1 MKWACLQPLSGGFYF
16 GAELAFGQP
25 AEWIISFPG
34 LDLNDSKKCP
44 NEFPVLSYL
53 TNHKKCP
60 PYWQFNGEMFNM
72 DNIYP
77 EFINSEFTPDNLKE
91 QIDKDNLLS
100 QPVDVIVGVP
110 VCSGLSSANMSEQRA
125 DLASCS
131 CKNNNMKYLANF
143 ALTRLKPKVYIFENA
158 PALFSIKGT
167 ETRKDLNKIAED
179 NNYSV
184 TYVKTDTRL
193 HDNVQRRE
201 RTFVIFHQNN
211 LDFSSIHFDHNSPN
225 SVVEYL
231 ADKISNSATQNN
243 ISVSEIPLSEQW
255 DFKFIYNKYGN
266 NWRKETYNKSLL
278 QFILDNNLDQEYYNF
293 YNNDEKLCHPV
304 KHARNKLNQ
313 GLRFFDRSHKN
324 IPGDH
329 VPTIFF
335 KSVQD
340 IIHPTEDRFYTV
352 REIMT
357 FMGMPQDYEWPWN
370 VNEFTRKI
378 GQNVP
383 VLTARDICLEVKKL
397 LLNPIYKNPAENII
411 YFYNNI
417 DPKKSYFES
426 KVSSI

>member
-34 LDLNDSKKCP
+34 LDLDDSKKCP

-53 TNHKKCP
+53 TKKHKCP
-60 PYWQFNGEMFNM
+60 PYWQFNGEMFNI

-77 EFINSEFTPDNLKE
+77 EFLNSEFTPKE
-91 QIDKDNLLS
+91 LETQESKDKLLEN
-100 QPVDVIVGVP
+100 QVDVIVGVP
-110 VCSGLSSANMSEQRA
+110 VCSGLSAANMSEQRK

-131 CKNNNMKYLANF
+131 CKNNNMKYLTRF
-143 ALTRLKPKVYIFENA
+143 TLSRLKPKVYIFENA
-158 PALFSIKGT
+158 PALYSNKGT
-167 ETRKDLNKIAED
+167 DTRKELNKIAEE
-179 NNYSV
+179 NNYSI
-184 TYVKTDTRL
+184 TYVKTDTNL

-201 RTFVIFHQNN
+201 RTFVIFYQDN
-211 LDFSSIHFDHNSPN
+211 LDFSSINFIHNTPT

-231 ADKISNSATQNN
+231 KNKIDPKATQNN
-243 ISVSEIPLSEQW
+243 ISVCKELLQECW
-255 DFKFIYNKYGN
+255 DYKFIYNKYGKQ
-266 NWRKETYNKSLL
+266 WREKVGNSSLL
-278 QFILDNNLDQEYYNF
+278 QHIIDNNLDNEFYSF

-304 KHARNKLNQ
+304 KHARNKINQ
-313 GLRFFDRSHKN
+313 KRGFFDRSHKN
-324 IPGDH
+324 ISKDH
-329 VPTIFF
+329 VPVIFF
-335 KSVQD
+335 KTVQD
-340 IIHPTEDRFYTV
+340 IIHSTEDRFYTI

-357 FMGMPQDYEWPWN
+357 FMGLPQDYEWPWDN
-370 VNEFTRKI
+370 INKFAEKI

-383 VLTARDICLEVKKL
+383 VLTARDICLEVKRL
-397 LLNPIYKNPAENII
+397 LTNPTYKTSHNDI